1 MGYIFDWLFFIL
13 KLITDEG
20 KAPVRKSFGECMK
33 ILKGKRREKNK
44 RHPPIKRKVPVE
56 YPCPSLS
63 PTTTRSQSASH
74 ASESANTRYR
84 IVNWGYL
91 SEQLD
96 KCAKCGVGPLN
107 LKNTTNER
115 QAGLGYL
122 TRIGCD
128 YCQETNVVRTDEVHT
143 EMNQRGQKRFKLN
156 ERCVLGTL
164 HSGNGI
170 RRSLNIFF
178 HHCSVKI
185 YACCVC

>member
-1 MGYIFDWLFFIL
+1 MIAESKVSGRFQPRFGLSMLSFFSAQTALWAIFLIGSFFIL

-20 KAPVRKSFGECMK
+20 EAPVRKSFGKCMK

-143 EMNQRGQKRFKLN
+143 EMNQRGQN
-156 ERCVLGTL
+156 A
-164 HSGNGI
+164 SN
-170 RRSLNIFF
+170 
-178 HHCSVKI
+178 
-185 YACCVC
+185 